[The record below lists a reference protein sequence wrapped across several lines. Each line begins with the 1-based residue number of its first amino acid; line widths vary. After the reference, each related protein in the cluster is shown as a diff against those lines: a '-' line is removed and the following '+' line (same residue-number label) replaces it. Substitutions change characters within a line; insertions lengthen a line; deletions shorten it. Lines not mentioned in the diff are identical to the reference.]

1 MTYCVGIRLD
11 AGLVFLS
18 DSRTNAGLDQIST
31 YRKMMIYEKPGD
43 RFMVM
48 LSAGNLSISQ
58 SVREILQVEKLDNGH
73 GEPLTIW
80 NATSMFDAARVLGS
94 AVRRVWDQDGPSLK
108 QSGVD
113 FNTSM
118 IFGGQ
123 IKGEAMRMFLVY
135 SAGNF
140 IEATR
145 ETCFFQIGE
154 SKYGKPILDRVLT
167 PATPLDEAAKC
178 ALVSMDSTL
187 KSNLSVGL
195 PLDLL
200 VYRAGA
206 FASSEFVCIDDSN
219 PYFRMIHTTWG
230 QRLREVFEGIDDP
243 RWDGGDTTHPLMT
256 RSARYEP
263 MRKITHPGERIV

>member
-1 MTYCVGIRLD
+1 MTYCVGIRLN

-18 DSRTNAGLDQIST
+18 DSRTNAGLDAIST
-31 YRKMMIYEKPGD
+31 FRKMMIYEKPGD

-58 SVREILQVEKLDNGH
+58 AVREVLQVEKVDNGH

-80 NATSMFDAARVLGS
+80 NATSMFDATRVLGA
-94 AVRRVWDQDGPSLK
+94 AVRRVYATDGAALK
-108 QSGVD
+108 AAGVD
-113 FNTSM
+113 FNASM

-123 IKGEAMRMFLVY
+123 IKGEAMRLFLVY

-145 ETCFFQIGE
+145 ETCFFQVGE

-167 PATPLDEAAKC
+167 PDTQLDEAAKC

-195 PLDLL
+195 PLDLV
-200 VYRAGA
+200 VYREGS
-206 FASSEFVCIDDSN
+206 FASEEHVCVDEHN
-219 PYFRMIHTTWG
+219 PYFRMIRNTWG

-243 RWDGGDTTHPLMT
+243 RWDGGAAVHPLMT
-256 RSARYEP
+256 QSERYER